1 MEKIIIKYLE
11 LVFACYIIRFLST
24 RLVLEFQSVKK
35 FYYRREILPGVRN
48 WNNRIKMVYY
58 FEMFSFIQSLLAALF
73 FITFFHFVPLRD
85 HIKLIIG
92 FLMYSSFIIADK
104 IRFAVLLTNYPFS
117 LLIMDTAIFLLVSLL
132 QFLVM
137 AFINA
142 TS

>member
-92 FLMYSSFIIADK
+92 FLMYSSFIIVDK
-104 IRFAVLLTNYPFS
+104 IRFTVLLTNYPFS